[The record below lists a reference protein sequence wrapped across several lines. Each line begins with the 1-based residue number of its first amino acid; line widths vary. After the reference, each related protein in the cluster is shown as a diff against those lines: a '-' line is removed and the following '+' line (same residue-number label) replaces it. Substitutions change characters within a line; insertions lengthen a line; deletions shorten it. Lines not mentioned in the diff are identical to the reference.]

1 MEGEV
6 KNMRAPLAAVC
17 ALVVLAGCGRA
28 QFGGVP
34 SSGDYKLYEAASTQS
49 SQLVS
54 VIDSRSHSVERS
66 LPLGTP
72 SPDWGHL
79 YLVRSTPIDRPDT
92 LPAKTLLDVDP
103 KTGATL
109 RVTQLPGYFQ
119 LPSATMSGVPGG
131 LSQDGHWLVLEAF
144 DTTSNGLPSA
154 THLVLV
160 DTSYSRPLQRV
171 DLTGYFQFDA
181 VSNDGLRIYLIQ
193 YVSSTEYYVRF
204 YDVGMKALDP
214 TFIFDKS
221 DGGAAMAGLRLSGV
235 ASPDGHWLYS
245 VYNRQDKGAFIHALS
260 MDNAIAFCIDLPGS
274 GYATS
279 TDGFRWSLA
288 LSRDGS
294 HLYAANGAMG
304 IVADVSTG
312 GNGLPSITRTVHI
325 DSTGPTASIFAQ
337 DVQAKE
343 FGAYDGAVL
352 SPDGRTLVMAG
363 ATGIVWLDTATLHA
377 QSRQLTNWAVWGL
390 ALSPDGSMLYAVNDA
405 GNIAEMSMT
414 GKHLATTF
422 SGAPGQPLA
431 LIRVEAAQAP

>member
-1 MEGEV
+1 
-6 KNMRAPLAAVC
+6 MRAPLAAVC
-17 ALVVLAGCGRA
+17 ALVVVAGCGRA
-28 QFGGVP
+28 QFGSVP

-54 VIDSRSHSVERS
+54 VIDSRSHSVERN

-72 SPDWGHL
+72 SPDWAHL
-79 YLVRSTPIDRPDT
+79 YSVHSN
-92 LPAKTLLDVDP
+92 ALLDVDP
-103 KTGATL
+103 QTGATL
-109 RVTQLPGYFQ
+109 RMTQLPGYFQ
-119 LPSATMSGVPGG
+119 LPPATMSGVPGG

-144 DTTSNGLPSA
+144 DATSNGVPSA
-154 THLVLV
+154 THLLLV
-160 DTSYSRPLQRV
+160 DTSYSKAIRRV

-204 YDVGMKALDP
+204 YDVGLKALDP
-214 TFIFDKS
+214 TIIFDKS
-221 DGGAAMAGLRLSGV
+221 DGSAAMAGLRLSGV
-235 ASPDGHWLYS
+235 ASSDGHWLYS
-245 VYNRQDKGAFIHALS
+245 VYNRQDKGAFVHMLS
-260 MDNAIAFCIDLPGS
+260 MDNPIAFCIDLPGS
-274 GYATS
+274 GYSTS
-279 TDGFRWSLA
+279 ADGFHWSLA

-304 IVADVSTG
+304 IVVDVNTG
-312 GNGLPSITRTVHI
+312 GNGLPSTTRTVHI
-325 DSTGPTASIFAQ
+325 DSTGATSSIFAQ

-363 ATGIVWLDTATLHA
+363 ATGVVWLDTATLHA
-377 QSRQLTNWAVWGL
+377 QSRQLTNWTVWGL
-390 ALSPDGSMLYAVNDA
+390 ALSPDGNMLYAVSDA
-405 GNIAEMSMT
+405 GNIAEMPMG

-422 SGAPGQPLA
+422 GGAPGQPLA